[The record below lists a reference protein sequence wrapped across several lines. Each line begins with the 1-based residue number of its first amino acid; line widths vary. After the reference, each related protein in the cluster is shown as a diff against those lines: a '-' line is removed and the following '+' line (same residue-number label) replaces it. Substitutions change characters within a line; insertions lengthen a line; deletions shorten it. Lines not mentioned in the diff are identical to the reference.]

1 MYIHV
6 RFDRNYSGSLRT
18 RFFQRMEY
26 LIASLIRYQA
36 AIAARCDFRS
46 IEQQRTI
53 EARLSPAVPRHKR
66 ARCATDVNV

>member
-6 RFDRNYSGSLRT
+6 RLDHNYPGSLAT
-18 RFFQRMEY
+18 RFFQRMEH

-46 IEQQRTI
+46 IEQQRAI
-53 EARLSPAVPRHKR
+53 EARLSPAVARHKR
-66 ARCATDVNV
+66 ARRATDVNV